1 VWHWPDDEIA
11 EGRFVQ
17 LACFSNSIEAG
28 MVHQLLCNNQIRAVL
43 QGANF
48 GSLEPLPMP
57 GGFSE
62 IKLLVPQG
70 QLEQATALYQAFFEE
85 SEWEELRDG
94 EDPSFADSC
103 EWEKTDG

>member
-1 VWHWPDDEIA
+1 MWHWPDGEIA
-11 EGRFVQ
+11 QGPFVQ

-62 IKLLVPQG
+62 IKLLVPQS

-85 SEWEELRDG
+85 SEWEELADG
-94 EDPSFADSC
+94 EEPTWADPF
-103 EWEKTDG
+103 EREEIDG